1 MDSRP
6 IFIGGVERSGTSLLY
21 ALLASH
27 PNIAM
32 TRRTNLWPFFYQRF
46 GDLNK
51 RENLDRCLFMMK
63 QYRRLR
69 IMNPDYE
76 RIEQQLRQ
84 SSVDYTKLFTLIWD
98 QYAEKIG
105 KPRWGDKSLNT
116 ERYADV
122 IFKAYPDA
130 RILHI
135 VRDPRDRYAS
145 ALKRWKVIRGGV
157 GSGAGMWLDSVR
169 FGHRNMRKYPDRYR
183 FVRYES
189 LAAQPEKMMR
199 EICDFIGETY
209 DPAMLSMRGA
219 EAFRDDGGNSSFEQH
234 EPGSISTRSVGR
246 YPKYLTPRWIAFI
259 QAAVGREMK
268 ALDYPLDDLHLSA
281 RERLLFTLV
290 DLPLNAA
297 RLTAWR
303 WREAYLDQV
312 GRAIPESRLV
322 ADAGE
327 GQAEAVRL

>member
-1 MDSRP
+1 MDRQP

-32 TRRTNLWPFFYQRF
+32 TRRTNLWPYFYHRF

-51 RENLDRCLFMMK
+51 RENLDRCLAMMK

-76 RIEQQLRQ
+76 RMEQQLRQ
-84 SSVDYTKLFTLIWD
+84 GTIDDIKLFTLIWE
-98 QYAEKIG
+98 QYAEKLG

-157 GSGAGMWLDSVR
+157 GSGAGMWLESVR
-169 FGHRNMRKYPDRYR
+169 IGYRNIRKYPDRYR
-183 FVRYES
+183 FVRYET
-189 LAAQPEKMMR
+189 LAAQPEKTMR

-209 DPAMLSMRGA
+209 DPVILSMRGA

-246 YPKYLTPRWIAFI
+246 YRKYLTPRWIAFI
-259 QAAVGREMK
+259 QAAAGREMK
-268 ALDYPLDDLHLSA
+268 ALDYPLDDLQLST
-281 RERLLFTLV
+281 RERLLFNAV
-290 DLPLNAA
+290 DMPLNTA

-303 WREAYLDQV
+303 WRESYLDRV
-312 GRAIPESRLV
+312 GRPIPESRLV
-322 ADAGE
+322 TDSGA
-327 GQAEAVRL
+327 GQAEVLGL

>member
-51 RENLDRCLFMMK
+51 GENLDRCLSMMR

-84 SSVDYTKLFTLIWD
+84 GNIDYIKLFTLIWD
-98 QYAEKIG
+98 QYAEKTG
-105 KPRWGDKSLNT
+105 KTRWGDKSLNT

-122 IFKAYPDA
+122 IFEAYPDA

-157 GSGAGMWLDSVR
+157 GSGAGMWLESVR
-169 FGHRNMRKYPDRYR
+169 IGYRNMRKYPGQYR

-209 DPAMLSMRGA
+209 DPVMLSMRGA

-246 YPKYLTPRWIAFI
+246 YRKYLTPRWIAFI
-259 QAAVGREMK
+259 QAAAGREMK
-268 ALDYPLDDLHLSA
+268 ALDYPLDDLHLSV
-281 RERLLFTLV
+281 RDRLLFTSV
-290 DLPLNAA
+290 DLPLNTA

-303 WREAYLDQV
+303 WREAYLDRV
-312 GRAIPESRLV
+312 GRPIPESRLV
-322 ADAGE
+322 ADVGA
-327 GQAEAVRL
+327 GQAEVIGL